1 MRLKL
6 ILLTVT
12 ESIHRLI
19 GVQIKFRY
27 ILTISSSRLMRPL
40 RAERS
45 RKDLLLL
52 SINGIKMTQYLKLSL
67 VVLVQ
72 MENSHLCN
80 GLQDPKELRRDRKII
95 RL

>member
-6 ILLTVT
+6 ILLTAT

-19 GVQIKFRY
+19 DVQIKFRY
-27 ILTISSSRLMRPL
+27 ILTISGSRLMRLL
-40 RAERS
+40 RIGRS

-72 MENSHLCN
+72 MDNNLHCS
-80 GLQDPKELRRDRKII
+80 GLLDLKEHHRDRRII
-95 RL
+95 K

>member
-19 GVQIKFRY
+19 DVRIKFRY
-27 ILTISSSRLMRPL
+27 ILTISSSRLMRLL
-40 RAERS
+40 RIEHF
-45 RKDLLLL
+45 RKKWLHLN
-52 SINGIKMTQYLKLSL
+52 INGIKTTWLLMLNLM
-67 VVLVQ
+67 VLAQ
-72 MENSHLCN
+72 MDNNLHYS
-80 GLQDPKELRRDRKII
+80 GLQDLKELHRDRRIT